1 MCGVVKELLLKRYF
15 SKEVRGNAQVPESDI
30 VQECRRLLCE
40 RQSTNVWRYLEAI
53 NGRVDLSE
61 GLRKLQCR
69 TLIFIGENSA
79 YHSEAVHMTTKLDRR
94 YGALVEVQGSGSLVT
109 EEQPQAMVI
118 PMEYFLMGYGLYRP
132 TQSSGLKAKGSE
144 HEISSLSQRFM
155 GLKAALVTD
164 SSTLTSFGKLIGLD
178 VLQLSETYQKSDSSP
193 SELLK
198 LLGFEGGK
206 CLDVSLYDSVF
217 VHIDGDNVGMIDSLI
232 GSIMKMAQP
241 GSEIASRLHLS
252 LVLSYGSV
260 TDKDASLFPV
270 KTQQEGLNHAF
281 PGLVPRQSY
290 TMRGEKTRDDVR
302 DYCPMLVAQWQD
314 GVTRR
319 DLVDTLSFEALK
331 KSGLKAKG
339 SEHEISSLSQRF
351 MGLKAAL
358 VTDSSTLTSFGK
370 LIGLDVLQ
378 LSETYQKS
386 DSSPSDATATELL
399 KLLGFEGG
407 KCLDVSLYDSVFVH
421 IDGDN
426 VGMIDSLIGGIMKMA
441 QPGSE
446 IAPRLHLSVV
456 LSYGSVTDKDASLF
470 PVKTQQEGLNH
481 AFAGLVPRQSC
492 TMRGEK
498 TRDDVRD
505 YCPMLVAQWQDGV
518 TRRDLVDTLSF
529 EALRKLSGNLV
540 IPADRFIHEVA
551 FKLWKA
557 PKYGA

>member
-1 MCGVVKELLLKRYF
+1 MADKPSKALVLYGDGLARVVDSSHTHIHSLASVASCGFLSLPHAPPETEKQRIVREFSHLLD
-15 SKEVRGNAQVPESDI
+15 A
-30 VQECRRLLCE
+30 
-40 RQSTNVWRYLEAI
+40 
-53 NGRVDLSE
+53 
-61 GLRKLQCR
+61 
-69 TLIFIGENSA
+69 
-79 YHSEAVHMTTKLDRR
+79 SEAYSIV
-94 YGALVEVQGSGSLVT
+94 
-109 EEQPQAMVI
+109 
-118 PMEYFLMGYGLYRP
+118 
-132 TQSSGLKAKGSE
+132 SGLKAKGSE

-331 KSGLKAKG
+331 K
-339 SEHEISSLSQRF
+339 
-351 MGLKAAL
+351 
-358 VTDSSTLTSFGK
+358 
-370 LIGLDVLQ
+370 
-378 LSETYQKS
+378 
-386 DSSPSDATATELL
+386 
-399 KLLGFEGG
+399 
-407 KCLDVSLYDSVFVH
+407 
-421 IDGDN
+421 
-426 VGMIDSLIGGIMKMA
+426 
-441 QPGSE
+441 
-446 IAPRLHLSVV
+446 
-456 LSYGSVTDKDASLF
+456 
-470 PVKTQQEGLNH
+470 
-481 AFAGLVPRQSC
+481 
-492 TMRGEK
+492 
-498 TRDDVRD
+498 
-505 YCPMLVAQWQDGV
+505 
-518 TRRDLVDTLSF
+518 
-529 EALRKLSGNLV
+529 LSGNLV